1 MLNTTFHTTYL
12 STIIGVACLVFGAII
27 LIMALCFR
35 DRIQLASSIVKVST
49 RFVNENCPVM
59 LLQIAIFIV
68 MCIFVVVWFFEALGF
83 YSMGEPSYEEHS
95 LPFQHFQTTW

>member
-1 MLNTTFHTTYL
+1 
-12 STIIGVACLVFGAII
+12 
-27 LIMALCFR
+27 
-35 DRIQLASSIVKVST
+35 
-49 RFVNENCPVM
+49 M